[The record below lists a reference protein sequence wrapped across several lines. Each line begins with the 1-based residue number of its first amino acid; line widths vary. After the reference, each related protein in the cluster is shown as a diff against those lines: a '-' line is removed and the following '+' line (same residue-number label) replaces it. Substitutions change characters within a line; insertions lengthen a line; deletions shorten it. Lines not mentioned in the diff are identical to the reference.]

1 MTKNLTHMHRRSM
14 QDYSLLFFSSMT
26 RDGSLVFN
34 LRPLI
39 TPTTEDRRIIEWN
52 KIWRRATGKAISN
65 RVERTRE
72 LQKSKVKTSI
82 IIQVIECN
90 IMMFRNWER
99 TKQLGQA
106 NQKNDKTQNKKIS
119 RIPLLACKTY
129 WINPKT
135 TERNKNLIHYI
146 CMEGI
151 SLLPFSI
158 KKQQTSFIRIHIVLV
173 N

>member
-1 MTKNLTHMHRRSM
+1 M

-72 LQKSKVKTSI
+72 LQKSKIK
-82 IIQVIECN
+82 N
-90 IMMFRNWER
+90 INNNTGHWVQYYDVS
-99 TKQLGQA
+99 KLG
-106 NQKNDKTQNKKIS
+106 KN
-119 RIPLLACKTY
+119 
-129 WINPKT
+129 
-135 TERNKNLIHYI
+135 
-146 CMEGI
+146 
-151 SLLPFSI
+151 
-158 KKQQTSFIRIHIVLV
+158 
-173 N
+173 